1 MYINVKDSL
10 NYKRLFTFIVG
21 NRGGGKTYSAK
32 RFMIEQWLNFQSKS
46 FYIRRYDTEFEDAK
60 NFILDIQHEYPDME
74 FTVNN
79 YGVYLNGEI
88 FIYFRALTKSVN
100 IKSSTFPD
108 VGQIVFDEFII
119 DKGLKRYLKNEV
131 ESFLELYET
140 ISRTREVKCLF
151 LSNAVTVVNPYFTY
165 FRIPCSDNEIIK
177 GKHWIVV
184 KTTNEEFINHKKKTK
199 FGELI
204 ANTNYSRYAIDNQYL
219 RDNNDFVLSK
229 NNKSEYQGGI
239 KYLDKYYGIWLD
251 IENCKIFVNNKVNQN
266 SKNMYCIL
274 NEDMTENLLLVKN
287 KRKIPLID
295 LLDFGFKHGYIFYE
309 NIGIKSQFMDI
320 ARVLKFY

>member
-32 RFMIEQWLNFQSKS
+32 RWMIEQWINFQSKS

-131 ESFLELYET
+131 EAF
-140 ISRTREVKCLF
+140 F
-151 LSNAVTVVNPYFTY
+151 F
-165 FRIPCSDNEIIK
+165 F
-177 GKHWIVV
+177 
-184 KTTNEEFINHKKKTK
+184 F
-199 FGELI
+199 
-204 ANTNYSRYAIDNQYL
+204 
-219 RDNNDFVLSK
+219 
-229 NNKSEYQGGI
+229 
-239 KYLDKYYGIWLD
+239 
-251 IENCKIFVNNKVNQN
+251 
-266 SKNMYCIL
+266 
-274 NEDMTENLLLVKN
+274 
-287 KRKIPLID
+287 
-295 LLDFGFKHGYIFYE
+295 
-309 NIGIKSQFMDI
+309 
-320 ARVLKFY
+320 